1 MGAHYSPS
9 PPVSFLDFLFPK
21 KCLGCGKKGKYFC
34 PACLNKAEIIGF
46 PVCPVCRRPSPFGR
60 THPKCQTRYALDG
73 LTSVFAYRGLIR
85 KGIKDL
91 KFRFRF
97 DLSGELISLLLNR
110 NIVKSLQFLDLKRT
124 IVVPIPLHPWREDWR
139 GFNQAAVLAK
149 ILAEKL
155 NLPFYENLLVRTR
168 YTESQTGL
176 KKEERQENVE
186 NAFKINEKYISV
198 NQRRRPNETLGLKS
212 GPWTAYQRKSESYGI
227 QIPRSVILF
236 DDVWTTGAT
245 MQTCANLLK
254 RAGFEKVWG
263 LTLAR

>member
-21 KCLGCGKKGKYFC
+21 KCLGCGRGGQYFC
-34 PACLNKAEIIGF
+34 HQCLAKALLINQPI
-46 PVCPVCRRPSPFGR
+46 CPVCRRPSPFGQ
-60 THPKCQTRYALDG
+60 TYPPCQTRYTIDG
-73 LTSVFAYRGLIR
+73 LTSVFAYQGLIR

-97 DLSGELISLLLNR
+97 DLSEELITLLLNH
-110 NIVKSLQFLDLKRT
+110 NAVKSLQFLDLKKT

-155 NLPFYENLLVRTR
+155 KLPFYEDLLTRTR

-176 KKEERQENVE
+176 EKEERQKNVE
-186 NAFKINEKYISV
+186 EAFQV
-198 NQRRRPNETLGLKS
+198 NQ
-212 GPWTAYQRKSESYGI
+212 AYKLANGH
-227 QIPRSVILF
+227 VVLM

-245 MQTCANLLK
+245 MRTCANLLK
-254 RAGFEKVWG
+254 RVGFEKVWG
-263 LTLAR
+263 LTVAR